1 MATIEKKSSTI
12 TSEVEQLKG
21 VIAKLKADLD
31 EAKNRYEEAQKI
43 FCDESLRRAGDMQK
57 SADKLQKH
65 HEKALEALRD
75 EHKEELKRVHASYA
89 CQANASGVVAAR
101 FN

>member
-12 TSEVEQLKG
+12 SEVEQLKG

-65 HEKALEALRD
+65 HDKAIEALRD
-75 EHKEELKRVHASYA
+75 EHKEELKRIHASYA
-89 CQANASGVVAAR
+89 CQANSNGHVAAR

>member
-12 TSEVEQLKG
+12 SEVEQLKG

-65 HEKALEALRD
+65 HDKAIDALRE
-75 EHKEELKRVHASYA
+75 EHKEELKRIHASYA
-89 CQANASGVVAAR
+89 CQASSNGHVAAR